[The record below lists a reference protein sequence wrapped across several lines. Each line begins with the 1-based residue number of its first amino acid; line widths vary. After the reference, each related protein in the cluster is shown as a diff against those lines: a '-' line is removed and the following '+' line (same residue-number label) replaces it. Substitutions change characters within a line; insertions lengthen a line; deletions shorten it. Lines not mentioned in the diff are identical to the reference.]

1 MALWWITNTFRSQN
15 EVRFKGRIVVSAEAG
30 STVIVYFFFFFFRHC
45 SVVIKLVLLS

>member
-30 STVIVYFFFFFFRHC
+30 STVIVYFFFFFF
-45 SVVIKLVLLS
+45 VIAVS